1 MAKRTTRRRAE
12 DVADFADQNADKEAI
27 EKLAES
33 ARTANAKM
41 AGHNSG
47 QVSDEDLLHHSN
59 LIEAAQLEI
68 DQLAIEMGKKRGV
81 LGSRKKAAKKA
92 NVDVDA
98 LMMAIKLK
106 KRSNVGGMGAIVTEH
121 RTVGRLLRLW
131 DHPLGTQFSLFPTD
145 TTEEAAAPAAKSEE
159 AVIAEATL
167 AGEQAGLNGEP
178 KTNNPHR
185 EEPGTPKWFGW
196 NNGWQIGADKLTD
209 SFKTGKLPAP
219 AGVAA
224 H

>member
-1 MAKRTTRRRAE
+1 MARKPRGRRNE

-27 EKLAES
+27 EKLAE
-33 ARTANAKM
+33 AAKTANAKM
-41 AGHNSG
+41 GHNSG
-47 QVSDEDLLHHSN
+47 QVSDEDLLHHTN

-92 NVDVDA
+92 NVNVDDVM
-98 LMMAIKLK
+98 LAIKLK
-106 KRSNVGGMGAIVTEH
+106 KSASVGGMGQIVTGF
-121 RTVGRLLRLW
+121 RTVGRLFRLW
-131 DHPLGTQFSLFPTD
+131 DHPLGTQFNLFPD
-145 TTEEAAAPAAKSEE
+145 APADEGEGAAPQTEEQI
-159 AVIAEATL
+159 IAEATL

-178 KTNNPHR
+178 KSNNPHQA
-185 EEPGTPKWFGW
+185 GTPKWFGF

-209 SFKTGKLPAP
+209 SFKTGKVPAP

>member
-1 MAKRTTRRRAE
+1 MAKKPRGRRAE

-33 ARTANAKM
+33 ARAANAKTS
-41 AGHNSG
+41 HNSG
-47 QVSDEDLLHHSN
+47 EISDEDLLHHSN

-68 DQLAIEMGKKRGV
+68 DQMAIEMGKKRGV

-98 LMMAIKLK
+98 LMLAIKLK
-106 KRSNVGGMGAIVTEH
+106 KRANVGGMGAIVTEH

-145 TTEEAAAPAAKSEE
+145 APGEGEAPAAKTEE
-159 AVIAEATL
+159 AIIAEATL
-167 AGEQAGLNGEP
+167 EGEQAGLNGEP
-178 KTNNPHR
+178 KANNPHQA
-185 EEPGTPKWFGW
+185 GTPKWFGW
-196 NNGWQIGADKLTD
+196 NNGFQIGADKLTD
-209 SFKTGKLPAP
+209 SFRTGKKPAP

>member
-1 MAKRTTRRRAE
+1 MAKRGSRRRAE

-33 ARTANAKM
+33 ARTANAKI
-41 AGHNSG
+41 GHNS

-68 DQLAIEMGKKRGV
+68 DKMAIEMAKKRGV

-92 NVDVDA
+92 NVDVDSIM
-98 LMMAIKLK
+98 LAIQLK
-106 KRSNVGGMGAIVTEH
+106 KRANVGGMGAIVTEH
-121 RTVGRLLRLW
+121 RTVGRLFRLW
-131 DHPLGTQFSLFPTD
+131 DHPLGTQFNLFPG
-145 TTEEAAAPAAKSEE
+145 EEPSDSAAAEPQSEE
-159 AVIAEATL
+159 AIIAEATL

-178 KTNNPHR
+178 KENNPHR
-185 EEPGTPKWFGW
+185 NEPGTPKWFGW

-209 SFKTGKLPAP
+209 SFKTGKLPTP